1 MKLIVNNIDNKGNK
15 HLATYKNVVFAPQK
29 DDNIVINDTT
39 YHVNNVTYN
48 YDDYTITL
56 SVRKVDKLDLDKLQ
70 IMLDEALEKETPE
83 SLNEFLNKNMD
94 TNGHEYV
101 DLGLP
106 SGTLWAKCNVGATK
120 PEEYGDYFA
129 WGETGPKKE
138 YNWKTYKFNNTTH
151 SFSKYNN
158 SDGKTVLDPEDD
170 AATVNMGGNWH
181 MPTEEQCE
189 ELTANTTSTWT
200 TMNGVNGRLFKS
212 NINGNGLF
220 IPATG
225 YCYNSSVYDKGSNAY
240 VWSSSLTVEYPNLA
254 CYLYFYSSL
263 MYVNYYTRYFGH
275 SVRGVL
281 G

>member
-1 MKLIVNNIDNKGNK
+1 MKLIVNNIDNKEPK

-56 SVRKVDKLDLDKLQ
+56 SVRKVEKLDLDKLQ
-70 IMLDEALEKETPE
+70 IMLDEALEKETLE
-83 SLNEFLNKNMD
+83 SLNEFLNKNLD
-94 TNGHEYV
+94 TNDYEYV

-129 WGETGPKKE
+129 WGETEPKEE

-151 SFSKYNN
+151 IFSKYND
-158 SDGKTVLDPEDD
+158 SDGKIVLDPEDD
-170 AATVNMGGNWH
+170 VVSVNMGGDWR
-181 MPTEEQCE
+181 MPTKEQLE

-200 TMNGVNGRLFKS
+200 TMNGVNGRLFTSKINENEMFVPAAGYIYNGSVINKGKS
-212 NINGNGLF
+212 
-220 IPATG
+220 A
-225 YCYNSSVYDKGSNAY
+225 D
-240 VWSSSLTVEYPNLA
+240 VWSSSFNVEYPTLA
-254 CYLYFYSSL
+254 WYLYFYSSS
-263 MYVNYYTRYFGH
+263 MDVDFYTRCFGR